1 MSSFVN
7 YRLTK
12 CTYYQKLKL
21 SIVGHGTRNMSMSL
35 PPKWQWEGK
44 SILQIL
50 ILIDK
55 KSRYSRF
62 WCHLLYTRDLSQ
74 LSVTIWASGC
84 GLTTDIER
92 AGEGWLFTISILWE
106 ASIYVLCRFELRQR
120 SQDPTQ
126 CTGGGYCNNYRFK
139 ISTRQGENW
148 KLILRF
154 LQGVPKKGR

>member
-84 GLTTDIER
+84 DNWHG
-92 AGEGWLFTISILWE
+92 
-106 ASIYVLCRFELRQR
+106 V
-120 SQDPTQ
+120 
-126 CTGGGYCNNYRFK
+126 GGGGMAIYDFYTLWSKNHLCIVSLWAQAAQPRSDSMHGRGG
-139 ISTRQGENW
+139 IATT
-148 KLILRF
+148 IDLRF
-154 LQGVPKKGR
+154 RPDREKIIM